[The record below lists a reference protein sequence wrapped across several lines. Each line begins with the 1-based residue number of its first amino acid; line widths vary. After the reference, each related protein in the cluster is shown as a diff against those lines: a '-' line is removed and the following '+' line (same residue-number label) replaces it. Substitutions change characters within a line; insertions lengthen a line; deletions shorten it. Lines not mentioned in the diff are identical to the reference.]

1 MKKLWMLILLLALCL
16 TACGTSDAPP
26 LEEETPPAETGA
38 PENLTGTDTPEDLTG
53 TGIPADVHTLSEG
66 GNVLEHE
73 EAVYCGNTVTSVTK
87 EKWAG
92 GEPWTAAFWGDD
104 SVALTDLLRYLD
116 YSGDVCRCLPEYT
129 VDTEF
134 GEGYGV
140 NLSEG
145 YARYGEGQ
153 ADLTAEQ
160 VELIQGI
167 LDRQSEAA
175 EE

>member
-38 PENLTGTDTPEDLTG
+38 PENLTG

-116 YSGDVCRCLPEYT
+116 YSGPVCKCLPEYT

-134 GEGYGV
+134 GTGYGV
-140 NLSEG
+140 NLTENYVRHDG
-145 YARYGEGQ
+145 GQ
-153 ADLTAEQ
+153 VSLTAEQ
-160 VELIQGI
+160 AEEIRAI
-167 LDRQSEAA
+167 LDRQGVN
-175 EE
+175 